1 MTELF
6 RTELEDGIKLLN
18 IELSEKQKEQL
29 YEYYNMLVEKN
40 KVMNLTAITEEKEF
54 VKKHIIDSL
63 AIINAGEEITNI
75 LTKGDIDL
83 IDVGTGA
90 GLPGIV
96 LKIAFPKLRITLFDS
111 LMKRLKFL
119 DEVIDKLDLK
129 DITTLHGRAED
140 IGRDKKYREKF
151 DIVVSRAVANMSTLS
166 EYCIPL
172 VKPLGLFI
180 PYKSGEIKDELKIAE
195 KAIRILGGEV
205 CSSELYELPESDI
218 KRSLI
223 VIEKIKRT
231 PMEYPRKAGVPAK
244 EPIGSK

>member
-6 RTELEDGIKLLN
+6 RTELEEGIKLLN
-18 IELSEKQKEQL
+18 IELSEEQKKQL
-29 YEYYNMLVEKN
+29 FVYYNMIVEKN

-63 AIINAGEEITNI
+63 AVVNAGEEIADI
-75 LTKGDIDL
+75 LKNGDIEL

-90 GLPGIV
+90 GLPGMV
-96 LKIAFPKLRITLFDS
+96 LKIAFPKLKITLFDS

-119 DEVIDKLDLK
+119 DEVIDKLGLNN
-129 DITTLHGRAED
+129 ITTLHGRAED
-140 IGRDKKYREKF
+140 IGRDKKYRERF

-172 VKPLGLFI
+172 VKPLGVFV
-180 PYKSGEIKDELKIAE
+180 PYKSGEIQEELKVAG
-195 KAIRILGGEV
+195 KAIKILGGEV
-205 CSSELYELPESDI
+205 CSSKMYELPGSDI

-223 VIEKIKRT
+223 VIEKIKHT
-231 PMEYPRKAGVPAK
+231 PMEYPRKAGVPSK

>member
-6 RTELEDGIKLLN
+6 RIELEEGIKSLN
-18 IELSEKQKEQL
+18 IELSEEQKEQL
-29 YEYYNMLVEKN
+29 FVYYTMLVEKN
-40 KVMNLTAITEEKEF
+40 KVMNLTAITEESEF

-63 AIINAGEEITNI
+63 AIINAGEEIADI
-75 LTKGDIDL
+75 LKNGDIEL

-90 GLPGIV
+90 GLPGMV
-96 LKIAFPKLRITLFDS
+96 LKIAFPKLKITLFDS

-119 DEVIDKLDLK
+119 NEVIDKLELRE
-129 DITTLHGRAED
+129 ITTLHGRAED
-140 IGRDKKYREKF
+140 IGREKKYREKF

-172 VKPLGLFI
+172 VKPLGVFI
-180 PYKSGEIKDELKIAE
+180 PYKSGEIHEELKAAE
-195 KAIRILGGEV
+195 KAIKILGGEV
-205 CSSELYELPESDI
+205 CSSEMYELPESDI

-223 VIEKIKRT
+223 IIEKIKHT